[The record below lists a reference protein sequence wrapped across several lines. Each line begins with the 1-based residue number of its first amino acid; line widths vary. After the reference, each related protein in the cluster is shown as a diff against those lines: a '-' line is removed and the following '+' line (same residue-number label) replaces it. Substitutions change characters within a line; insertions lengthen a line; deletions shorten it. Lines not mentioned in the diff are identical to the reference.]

1 MKLMIKKPF
10 EVDVEMV
17 DMVPSYIKLKFN
29 LVLTQSIEIDEEEM
43 NNLISFL
50 NFSSYQFNHSIITS
64 IDNSTISWG

>member
-1 MKLMIKKPF
+1 MIKKPF

-50 NFSSYQFNHSIITS
+50 NFSSYQFNHSNITS